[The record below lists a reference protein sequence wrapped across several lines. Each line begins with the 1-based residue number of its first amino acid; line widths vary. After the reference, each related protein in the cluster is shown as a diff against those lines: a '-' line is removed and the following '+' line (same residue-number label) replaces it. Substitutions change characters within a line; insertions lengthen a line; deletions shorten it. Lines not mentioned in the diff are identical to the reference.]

1 MLWVLFLVLF
11 VGLVIGIIY
20 LNKAGGLKFPWVS
33 FYAKGRES
41 GFSMHEINLLRK
53 VAVENRLSNPTS
65 LFWSTKQLD
74 RSIRGT
80 MTRFRSE
87 GVLNEPQNAD
97 FILKMFEFRSKVEL
111 ELPKYKLGI
120 KSSRKLPVHQR
131 ITVTL
136 SGVGTYGAQIVEN
149 LRRYMAISY
158 PEGPTLPPG
167 FSWKGQKV
175 QIYFWRVDDAG
186 YIFESKVLEDYSEQQ
201 YPILHVSHSDDL
213 VRSQKRSS
221 VRVNVKKPAF
231 LYPLKNISQANEN
244 EEKQVGLRCRL
255 QDVSAGGAAITI
267 GGRAKV
273 GLAVK
278 LQFSLGSGTIVMCG
292 TVKGVTFDQKRNQS
306 LLHLQAVDLSSK
318 QKNTILSY
326 VYNIFGERETK
337 TARTR
342 IS

>member
-1 MLWVLFLVLF
+1 MIILFIVLFI
-11 VGLVIGIIY
+11 GLVIAIIF
-20 LNKAGGLKFPWVS
+20 LNRAGGLKFPWVS

-53 VAVENRLSNPTS
+53 VAVENRLENPTS
-65 LFWSTKQLD
+65 LFWSIKQLD

-87 GVLNEPQNAD
+87 GTVNEPENAD
-97 FILKMFEFRSKVEL
+97 FILKMFEFRSKVEM

-131 ITVTL
+131 LTVTL
-136 SGVGTYGAQIVEN
+136 PGVGTYGSQIVEN

-167 FSWKGQKV
+167 FSWKGQRI

-186 YIFESKVLEDYSEQQ
+186 YIFESKVQEDYSEQQ
-201 YPILHVSHSDDL
+201 YPILHVSHSDEL
-213 VRSQKRSS
+213 IRSQKRSS
-221 VRVNVKKPAF
+221 VRISVKKPAF
-231 LYPLKNISQANEN
+231 LYPLKNITQANEL

-255 QDVSAGGAAITI
+255 QDVSAGGAAIVI

-278 LQFSLGSGTIVMCG
+278 LQFALGSSTIVMCG

-306 LLHLQAVDLSSK
+306 ILHLQAVDLSSK
-318 QKNTILSY
+318 QKNMILSY

-337 TARTR
+337 NGRTR